1 MSKTYGPDGNS
12 KDNSTKRPPKPKG
25 RPKEFVPPEVAPLV
39 EALQAKGAASGA
51 DLQDQ
56 LILLGHYISE
66 RALNRW
72 VDDYRKAAAAKKIA
86 ENQRA
91 EQTRMHAEHAP
102 NPIDTMVIDCADSIQ
117 ALPDDMIIVVNDMLR
132 GKRSIQAIQVALA
145 SFGFNTSEAAI
156 SAYADGCKDDIDPQ
170 DLPARLLA
178 AARTLEAHTR
188 VIRQQ
193 AIRVWH
199 NMSARS
205 KQDVKTYL
213 ALTKIGV
220 DGQRALIDA
229 LKQIP
234 TEKETNDVNSAL
246 LAIEQKLG
254 LSDDE
259 SADDN
264 DATAT
269 S

>member
-12 KDNSTKRPPKPKG
+12 KDSNKRPPKPKG

-39 EALQAKGAASGA
+39 EALQVKGVASGA
-51 DLQDQ
+51 EMQDQ

-66 RALNRW
+66 KALNKW
-72 VDDYRKAAAAKKIA
+72 VDDYRKAIAAKKAA

-91 EQTRMHAEHAP
+91 EHTRMYAEHAP
-102 NPIDTMVIDCADSIQ
+102 NPIDTMVVDCGDSIA

-132 GKRSIQAIQVALA
+132 GKRNVQAIQVALA
-145 SFGFNTSEAAI
+145 SFGFNATEAAI
-156 SAYADGCKDDIDPQ
+156 NAYADECKDDIEPQ
-170 DLPARLLA
+170 DLQTRLMS

-199 NMSARS
+199 NMSSRS
-205 KQDVKTYL
+205 KQDAKTYL
-213 ALTKIGV
+213 ALTKIGI

-234 TEKETNDVNSAL
+234 TEKETGDVNAAL

-254 LSDDE
+254 LSGD
-259 SADDN
+259 ADTDGSN
-264 DATAT
+264 ATAT